1 MHEWLAQW
9 STVFRSGGT
18 LQALQSQ
25 TCGHYA
31 LLFLKAQVRGVSFEE
46 FLADFSPHDLVSND
60 AKVAQRIKA
69 LIQEELS
76 EVDNAVPNRQC
87 NVSFHENKAH
97 FHV

>member
-1 MHEWLAQW
+1 MVKYNP
-9 STVFRSGGT
+9 STTGIRPITFTVK
-18 LQALQSQ
+18 AL
-25 TCGHYA
+25 
-31 LLFLKAQVRGVSFEE
+31 
-46 FLADFSPHDLVSND
+46 DD

-69 LIQEELS
+69 LIREELS